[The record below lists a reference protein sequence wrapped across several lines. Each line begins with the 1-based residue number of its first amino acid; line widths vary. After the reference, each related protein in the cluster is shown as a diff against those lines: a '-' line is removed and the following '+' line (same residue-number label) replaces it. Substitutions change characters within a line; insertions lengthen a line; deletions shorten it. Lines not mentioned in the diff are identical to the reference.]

1 MGLDSGSSTTCC
13 DRRIGIGDARRYV
26 EQSPFMRGTEPA
38 SGSRAEPARSRQLQV
53 GIRERQADRARLPDG
68 GEADGLLAAAAP
80 SI

>member
-13 DRRIGIGDARRYV
+13 YRRIGIGDARRYV
-26 EQSPFMRGTEPA
+26 EQSPFKRGTEAA
-38 SGSRAEPARSRQLQV
+38 SDSRAEPARSRQLQ
-53 GIRERQADRARLPDG
+53 D